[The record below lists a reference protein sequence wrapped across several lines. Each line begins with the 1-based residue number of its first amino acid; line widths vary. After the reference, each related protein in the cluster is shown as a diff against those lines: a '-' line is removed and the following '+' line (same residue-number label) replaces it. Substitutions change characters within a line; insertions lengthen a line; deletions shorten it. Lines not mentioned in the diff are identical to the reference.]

1 MKRKYFF
8 QALAAAALIAAG
20 CETPQDTM
28 FRIKTDDIPG
38 DDGSPN
44 IVEGGDLEE
53 LFSSAK
59 DAFADGKSAIVI
71 TLTNSIT
78 VNKPVDTADFG
89 GGTIVLEAKDGAE
102 TIITYTETGALFDL
116 KNGLCLTLGKGITVQ
131 GDGRNGKP
139 LVIVGAGSTLTVA
152 EGAKITGGHA
162 YQGGAVYVAD
172 GGTLVV
178 AGGELSGNSAD
189 YQGGAVYAEAGG
201 IIIITGGTFDK
212 NSITGAADKDTL
224 GGAIYGG
231 NIRAMNAEFSGNSV
245 KAHGEE
251 VEGVTAAGGAIACC
265 TAAADGSLLPDGT
278 VILNGVTFSGNTATA
293 TTAKFSGR
301 AYGGAVY
308 AAAVTASGGE
318 FSGNSVESKVTGS
331 EFITSADAKGGAI
344 YSSGVNLTGTTVS
357 GNTASAGT
365 PNGGASLEGG
375 GIYSASVTL
384 NGVTVSGNTITV
396 TAVTP
401 QIDLISG
408 QTVSGFGG
416 GVYAS
421 SGGVVNNSTI
431 KENTI
436 TIDLSGAVRTNDIN
450 NYTARA
456 DGAGIYA
463 GSLTTTSSLTVKNSI
478 VTGNT
483 ATAKASGEK
492 HSDDYDESWARGGG
506 ILSATL
512 TLNGVTITGNKAI
525 AIGADES
532 TGSKAKTE
540 GGGIMAGTLSTTGK
554 TSITGNTAES
564 KTETSGAETGNS
576 KGGGVNVSASI
587 TLTGDTTIT
596 GNTRTGL
603 FGAGSADIY
612 RDYRT
617 GSSNNIQGKVTIGEI
632 YLYNSGAYHQYLWIS
647 GGLSGDSR
655 IGIYPEYYAGFPS
668 YSYVVSGSESW
679 LAEHPEVFYPTRQ
692 TYTGSLN
699 NEAGFLYP
707 D

>member
-139 LVIVGAGSTLTVA
+139 LVIVGSGSTLTVA

-384 NGVTVSGNTITV
+384 NGVTVSGNRIKVTIVTV
-396 TAVTP
+396 T
-401 QIDLISG
+401 Q
-408 QTVSGFGG
+408 QVSGRGG

-421 SGGVVNNSTI
+421 SGGIVNNTKI
-431 KENTI
+431 EDNNI
-436 TIDLSGAVRTNDIN
+436 TIDLSGASSTHKIEN
-450 NYTARA
+450 TARA

-463 GSLTTTSSLTVKNSI
+463 GSLTVKGGS

-483 ATAKASGEK
+483 ATAKASGEE
-492 HSDDYDESWARGGG
+492 HYDGTGNYYDESWARGGG
-506 ILSATL
+506 ILSATTL
-512 TLNGVTITGNKAI
+512 TLNGVTITGNTAE
-525 AIGADES
+525 A
-532 TGSKAKTE
+532 TGEDKMGTVATAE
-540 GGGIMAGTLSTTGK
+540 GGGVWAMTLSTTG
-554 TSITGNTAES
+554 TTIITGNTAS
-564 KTETSGAETGNS
+564 ATGTGS
-576 KGGGVNVSASI
+576 GGGICVSSSL
-587 TLTGDTTIT
+587 TLT
-596 GNTRTGL
+596 GNTRVEDNTRKGSLTLADARFPTDDPKDGL
-603 FGAGSADIY
+603 GFGKA
-612 RDYRT
+612 
-617 GSSNNIQGKVTIGEI
+617 I
-632 YLYNSGAYHQYLWIS
+632 YLKNGNPSIS
-647 GGLSGDSR
+647 GKATIDGIYMNNGEQFIPISDGLSIKSR
-655 IGIYPEYYAGFPS
+655 IGIYPCNVIDKY
-668 YSYVVSGSESW
+668 YVVSGSSDW
-679 LAEHPEVFYPTRQ
+679 LADYGKTIFYSTRSDCTVQYYGDYYLYIYPAPE
-692 TYTGSLN
+692 
-699 NEAGFLYP
+699 E
-707 D
+707 